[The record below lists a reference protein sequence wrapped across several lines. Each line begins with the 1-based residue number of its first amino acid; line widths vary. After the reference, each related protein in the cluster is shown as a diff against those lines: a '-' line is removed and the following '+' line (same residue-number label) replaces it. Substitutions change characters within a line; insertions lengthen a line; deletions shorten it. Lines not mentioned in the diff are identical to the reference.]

1 MITPSPSSAPTS
13 STPTPAVGPAPDAD
27 NPRPTLPADASRT
40 DGRSILR
47 TPYVVPLLAGTLV
60 GRLPAATAPIA
71 VLLAA
76 RADHA
81 STALGAVLTALYALA
96 GAIGQPLL
104 GRLVDRSTLATVAL
118 PAAAVSGGGFTALA
132 VVDCAAKPLLAGAL
146 SVVAGLATPPLE
158 SGLRAMWSRLIDP
171 SRHHTVFAL
180 DAAAQEVVFVAGPLL
195 ATAVCLLASPD
206 LALVA
211 CAVAGGAGTLAVAMR
226 GPARVRS
233 AARAVHWL
241 GPLRSTGL
249 LVLLAAS
256 VFLGVTLG
264 SVTVLALSYAD
275 RHHEGWLA
283 GVLPAALSL
292 GSLLGGTAWA
302 KLKRPWPPGRALPA
316 VGGAY
321 AAAFA
326 VLLLPA
332 PPWLMITASIL
343 PGLFLAPWLACAFL
357 ACNGL
362 APSGTATEAAA
373 WLIALIGLGQAAGTA
388 AAGQLSASGHTATAA
403 VPLLGAALAA
413 AALVAGRRRLSLP

>member
-1 MITPSPSSAPTS
+1 MITPSPSSVSTS
-13 STPTPAVGPAPDAD
+13 STPTPADS
-27 NPRPTLPADASRT
+27 PRPTPAASVSRT
-40 DGRSILR
+40 GGRSILR
-47 TPYVVPLLAGTLV
+47 TPHVAPLLAGTLV
-60 GRLPAATAPIA
+60 GRLPAAMAPIA

-81 STALGAVLTALYALA
+81 STAVGAVLAALYALA

-104 GRLVDRSTLATVAL
+104 GRVVDRSTLAAVAL
-118 PAAAVSGGGFTALA
+118 PAAAVSGGAFAALA
-132 VVDCAAKPLLAGAL
+132 VVDCAARPLLAGGL
-146 SVVAGLATPPLE
+146 SVVAGLASPPLE
-158 SGLRAMWSRLIDP
+158 AGLRAMWGRLIEP
-171 SRHHTVFAL
+171 RHHHQVFAL

-206 LALVA
+206 WALVA
-211 CAVAGGAGTLAVAMR
+211 CAVAGGAGTLAVATR

-249 LVLLAAS
+249 LVLLTAS
-256 VFLGVTLG
+256 VFFGVTLG
-264 SVTVLALSYAD
+264 SFTVLALSYAD

-283 GVLPAALSL
+283 GVLPAALSF
-292 GSLLGGTAWA
+292 GSLVGGTAWA
-302 KLKRPWPPGRALPA
+302 RLKRPWPPGRALPA

-332 PPWLMITASIL
+332 PPWLMITASVL
-343 PGLFLAPWLACAFL
+343 PGLFLAPWLASAFV
-357 ACNGL
+357 ACDTL

-373 WLIALIGLGQAAGTA
+373 WLIAVIGLGQAAGTA
-388 AAGQLSASGHTATAA
+388 AAGQLSAYGHTATAA
-403 VPLLGAALAA
+403 APLLGAALAA
-413 AALVAGRRRLSLP
+413 AALAAGRRRLTLP